1 LSKRIRL
8 GILFGGRSGE
18 HEVSLI
24 SAASLLKSLDPAK
37 YEVVPIGI
45 TRDGQWRVGATPREF
60 ASQPERLLATVLNQ
74 GQAVI
79 ASADPTG
86 PQLVP
91 THPEA
96 QSSPGSRLDVIF
108 PLLHGTFGEDGT
120 VQGLLELAD
129 IPYVGAGVLASA
141 AGMDKDAMKRLF
153 RDAGLPVVD
162 WRLVL
167 RRDWEQNPRAWSRR
181 IARELG
187 FPLFV
192 KPANL
197 GSSVGIS
204 KARTSRDLPAAIDL
218 AARYDRKIIVE
229 KGLDAREIE
238 CSVLGNDKPVASVPG
253 EVIPVNEFYDYE
265 AKYLKEGS
273 ELVIPAKLSRRQ
285 SREVQELAVR
295 AFRAIDCA
303 GMARVDFLLDRP
315 SGKVYVNEINT
326 IPGFTPI
333 SMYPKLWEASGVP
346 YPELIDRL
354 VSLALERHGEKR
366 RSSFRYETGGE
377 AQRDP
382 ALSGTA
388 NATAVV
394 NKKLKTHSKPRKAGL
409 SESG

>member
-8 GILFGGRSGE
+8 GVLFGGRSGE

-24 SAASLLKSLDPAK
+24 SAASLLKALDPTK
-37 YEVVPIGI
+37 YQVVPIGI
-45 TRDGQWRVGATPREF
+45 TREGRWRVGLTPRQLAHE
-60 ASQPERLLATVLNQ
+60 PERMLASVLDQ
-74 GQAVI
+74 GQLVA
-79 ASADPTG
+79 ASADPSG

-91 THPEA
+91 MESPT
-96 QSSPGSRLDVIF
+96 QSRAVAAHDSRRSVDVIF
-108 PLLHGTFGEDGT
+108 PVLHGTFGEDGT

-153 RDAGLPVVD
+153 RDAGLPVVQ
-162 WRLVL
+162 WLLIL
-167 RRDWEQNPRAWSRR
+167 RSDWERQPEPWGRR
-181 IARELG
+181 IAREIG
-187 FPLFV
+187 YPLFV

-204 KARTSRDLPAAIDL
+204 KVHASPELDAAIDL

-238 CSVLGNDKPVASVPG
+238 CSVLGNNHPEASLPG
-253 EVIPVNEFYDYE
+253 EVISVNEFYDYE

-273 ELVIPAKLSRRQ
+273 ELVIPAKLSKKLT
-285 SREVQELAVR
+285 REVQELAVR

-315 SGKVYVNEINT
+315 TGKTYVNEINT

-333 SMYPKLWEASGVP
+333 SMYPKMWEASGVS
-346 YPELIDRL
+346 YRELIDRL
-354 VSLALERHGEKR
+354 VTLALERHAEKR
-366 RSSFRYETGGE
+366 RSSFEYDAARTG
-377 AQRDP
+377 Q
-382 ALSGTA
+382 
-388 NATAVV
+388 
-394 NKKLKTHSKPRKAGL
+394 KLPGSPKGSV
-409 SESG
+409 